1 MINLPVIATD
11 LDRTLLPNGS
21 QEYDGSMRIFREIIR
36 NERLKLIFVTG
47 RNLELVQDAIEK
59 FHSPYSELVV
69 GEVGTKI
76 YSRKNEDFVEDY
88 QWTRQIRSLVKNWNL
103 DKFKEK
109 LSLFNQ
115 LRIQGENKQNE
126 FKLSYYLDNPKDSS
140 LIIRRVTEIIKLI
153 CREATVV
160 CSVDETQDLGL
171 LDILPRSATKLTAL
185 EYLRKKLGL
194 KEGEIIYCG
203 DSGNDILPLTFGYK
217 SIIVRNAIPELK
229 NTVRRISTQKNI
241 IDELYLARGYKKL
254 NGYYVSGII
263 EGLIK
268 FNIISPQY
276 AK

>member
-1 MINLPVIATD
+1 LINLPVIATD

-59 FHSPYSELVV
+59 FHPPYPELVV

-76 YSRKNEDFVEDY
+76 YSRRNEDFVEDC
-88 QWTRQIRSLVKNWNL
+88 QWTRQIRLLAKNWNV

-126 FKLSYYLDNPKDSS
+126 FKLSYYLDNPKDLS

-160 CSVDETQDLGL
+160 YSVDETQDLGL
-171 LDILPRSATKLTAL
+171 LDILPRRATKLTAL

-217 SIIVRNAIPELK
+217 SIIVRNAVPELK

-241 IDELYLARGYKKL
+241 IDKLYLARGYKKL

-268 FNIISPQY
+268 FNIISPLY
-276 AK
+276 AG